1 MGTTTMLAR
10 NAFNP
15 QTLRAGVRL
24 MSSDK
29 RPMTRFIQYPFD
41 KTKMAEVRAW
51 VKDEPAIQN
60 LRKIEGVKDLE
71 ISFCPGQGWLAAR
84 YIFNDLEDMKRF
96 PDAPEYDAAK
106 VAVVAHPFYDKSRD
120 PVEFKGFFLEE
131 A

>member
-41 KTKMAEVRAW
+41 KTKMAEVRQW
-51 VKDEPAIQN
+51 VNDEPIATTLRSIPGVQN
-60 LRKIEGVKDLE
+60 VE

-84 YIFNDLEDMKRF
+84 YIFTDLEHLKAFGTTPQFETAKQMVLDN
-96 PDAPEYDAAK
+96 PHYDA
-106 VAVVAHPFYDKSRD
+106 SR
-120 PVEFKGFFLEE
+120 E
-131 A
+131 